1 MPTDEPPGRP
11 DSRLRLGL
19 ETTLLAWIRTGLA
32 MMGFG
37 FVLARFGLFLQ
48 ELMGA
53 GHVTAGHIAARQVH
67 ASLWFGIALIVV
79 GVGIN
84 VGAAV
89 MHYPF
94 LVRSRRG
101 EDDLPATWKLAVALA
116 ALMALAGIAMTV
128 LLFVMEAQT

>member
-1 MPTDEPPGRP
+1 VPTDEPPERP

-32 MMGFG
+32 MTGFG

-53 GHVTAGHIAARQVH
+53 GHVPMGHIGARQVH

-84 VGAAV
+84 VAAAV
-89 MHYPF
+89 MYYPF
-94 LVRSRRG
+94 LVRTRSG
-101 EDDLPATWKLAVALA
+101 EDDLPATWKLALALA
-116 ALMALAGIAMTV
+116 ALMAVAGIAMTV